1 MIRIN
6 LLGQVRPK
14 ATKQSVPLESTL
26 QIFLGIAAV
35 AIALIVLFVTYASQ
49 KHQLDETNNRIA
61 ALRLEK
67 ANLQQIKQEVDRFE
81 AQKAALQTQIGVIET
96 LQKNRTGA
104 QELLQMVANTVVRV
118 DQLWLTSLE
127 RKGDNLEIAGEA
139 GSVNSV
145 ANFITQLKR
154 SGYFDK
160 IEIKQAKED
169 DVVKSVTTYGFTM
182 TAAIAQPAAALRIS
196 PRRSPLLAPLPRPR
210 SPRLRGGVSDGYRFS

>member
-6 LLGQVRPK
+6 LLGQIRPK

-26 QIFLGIAAV
+26 QILLGVAAL
-35 AIALIVLFVTYASQ
+35 AIALIVLSVTYYSQ
-49 KHQLDETNNRIA
+49 KHQLDDTNQRIQ

-67 ANLQQIKQEVDRFE
+67 ANLQVIKQEVDRFE
-81 AQKAALQTQIGVIET
+81 TQKAALQTQIGVIEN

-118 DQLWLTSLE
+118 DQLWLTTLE
-127 RKGDNLEIAGEA
+127 RKGDNLDIAGEA
-139 GSVNSV
+139 GSVNSI

-160 IEIKQAKED
+160 IEIQEAKED
-169 DVVKSVTTYGFTM
+169 DVVKPFTPCVF
-182 TAAIAQPAAALRIS
+182 TRPAAIAQPAAATTGPPQTKPAS
-196 PRRSPLLAPLPRPR
+196 GTTTTTPPQPAPKGRS
-210 SPRLRGGVSDGYRFS
+210 

>member
-6 LLGQVRPK
+6 LLGQIRPK
-14 ATKQSVPLESTL
+14 AAKQSVPLESTL
-26 QIFLGIAAV
+26 QILLGVAAL
-35 AIALIVLFVTYASQ
+35 AIALVVLSVTYYSQ
-49 KHQLDETNNRIA
+49 KRQLDDTNARIA
-61 ALRLEK
+61 ALKAEK
-67 ANLQQIKQEVDRFE
+67 TSLQQIKQEVDRFE
-81 AQKAALQTQIGVIET
+81 TQKAALQTQIGVIEN

-127 RKGDNLEIAGEA
+127 RKGDSLNIAGEA

-160 IEIKQAKED
+160 IEIEEAKED
-169 DVVKSVTTYGFTM
+169 DVAKSV
-182 TAAIAQPAAALRIS
+182 
-196 PRRSPLLAPLPRPR
+196 
-210 SPRLRGGVSDGYRFS
+210 